1 MLSVFGG
8 AEGLGRLPI
17 LIGSGFQF
25 VINTPFSV
33 FVLGHA
39 LSPVFPFTNR
49 QGEYGYSVSQSEYNS
64 QQKKYA
70 VQSSWLALTFLTFW
84 LKINHHISL
93 SANSHKVAR
102 YIIVCFYI
110 KVYINGSPSEDI
122 HQVLA
127 WMVQRERPVRESA
140 PV

>member
-1 MLSVFGG
+1 MLPVLGG
-8 AEGLGRLPI
+8 GRGVGEI
-17 LIGSGFQF
+17 AHSYRSGFQF
-25 VINTPFSV
+25 VITTPFSF

-70 VQSSWLALTFLTFW
+70 VQSSWLSLTFLTFW

-110 KVYINGSPSEDI
+110 KAYINGSPSEDI

-127 WMVQRERPVRESA
+127 WMVQREPPVWESS